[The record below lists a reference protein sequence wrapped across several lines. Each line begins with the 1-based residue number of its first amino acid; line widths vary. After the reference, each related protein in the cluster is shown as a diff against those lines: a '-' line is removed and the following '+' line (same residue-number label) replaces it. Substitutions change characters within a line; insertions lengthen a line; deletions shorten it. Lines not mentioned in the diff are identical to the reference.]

1 MTQDYITNRGVFGVN
16 DRKTQDTHPDWT
28 GSVNVNGVE
37 HWLDGYEKQRKDGS
51 GSFLSLRI
59 KPKDAPKAA
68 PARQQASGP
77 NDADDFPF

>member
-37 HWLDGYEKQRKDGS
+37 HWLNGYEKQRKDGS

-59 KPKDAPKAA
+59 KPKDAPKTA
-68 PARQQASGP
+68 PARQQSAP
-77 NDADDFPF
+77 HDADDFPF